1 MSRHRRKQIFLLGFM
16 GSGKTTVGA
25 LLAQEL
31 GWAFIDLD
39 ATLEAG
45 RGMSIREI
53 FEQAGEPFFRELERA
68 ALTEAS
74 RTQPAV
80 VALGGGTFAQQPNRE
95 FIRGTGGATVWL
107 DCPVEDLQRRC
118 EGLAT
123 RPLFRDPMSFRQLYV
138 QRLPF
143 YQLAEYRVAT
153 EGKGPQE
160 IVSQILKMGI
170 F

>member
-1 MSRHRRKQIFLLGFM
+1 MSRHRRKLIYLLGFM

-31 GWAFIDLD
+31 GWPFIDLD

-45 RGMSIREI
+45 QGMSIREI
-53 FEQAGEPFFRELERA
+53 FEQSGEPFFRELERA

-74 RTQPAV
+74 RTSPAV
-80 VALGGGTFAQQPNRE
+80 IALGGGTFVQKANLE
-95 FIRGTGGATVWL
+95 FIRETGGATVWL
-107 DCPVEDLQRRC
+107 DCPAEELERRC
-118 EGLAT
+118 QGLTT
-123 RPLFRDPMSFRQLYV
+123 RPLFRDSLSFRRLYE

-143 YQLAEYRVAT
+143 YQLAEFRVST
-153 EGKGPQE
+153 GGMTPPEV
-160 IVSQILKMGI
+160 VSQILRMKV